1 VSDQCPNVTLRVNG
15 VTVVTTSA
23 TDFQKGSCNS
33 VMVGREV
40 TVQGMQNA
48 ATGIV
53 TATTVV
59 RN

>member
-1 VSDQCPNVTLRVNG
+1 VSGQCPNVTLRVNG
-15 VTVVTTSA
+15 VTVVTNGA
-23 TDFQKGSCNS
+23 TDFQKGNCNG
-33 VMVGREV
+33 VMAGREI

-48 ATGIV
+48 AGLV